1 MGSLISVLEGGNE
14 ATVSRIAERF
24 SICPKSIYHLQECQ
38 CIEGK
43 IKYQFQPRIDLPV
56 SGKGEHPAPSH
67 PELSKL
73 FSWVK
78 SLSGYALQH
87 EHFAVPFQQCAH
99 TSVCVCGNR
108 WVGWRC

>member
-1 MGSLISVLEGGNE
+1 VQEGGNE
-14 ATVSRIAERF
+14 ATVSTIAERF
-24 SICPKSIYHLQECQ
+24 SICQKTIYHLQECQ

-43 IKYQFQPRIDLPV
+43 IKYQFQPRIDFPV

-78 SLSGYALQH
+78 LLSGYTL
-87 EHFAVPFQQCAH
+87 
-99 TSVCVCGNR
+99 
-108 WVGWRC
+108 